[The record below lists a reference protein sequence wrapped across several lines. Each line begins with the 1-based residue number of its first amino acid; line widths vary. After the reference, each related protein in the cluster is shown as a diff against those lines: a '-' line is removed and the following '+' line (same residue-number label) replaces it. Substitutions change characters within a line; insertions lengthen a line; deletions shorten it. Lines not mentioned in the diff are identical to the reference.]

1 EREARG
7 ARCLEAQH
15 KFPGSY
21 VCRALAGVDTA
32 LWDLRARRAGV
43 PVCTLAG
50 GAPRALPAYASSMRR
65 DITPAAE
72 AERLAALQAEHGFD
86 AFKIRVGREG
96 GQDRDEGPGRPGGVV
111 ADVARG

>member
-1 EREARG
+1 MRIDRVDTYGNEWVAFVRGRTDDGAEGWGQVAPYNADVTAEVLHRQVAPHALGMDPLDPEAVATRVLD
-7 ARCLEAQH
+7 AEH

-50 GAPRALPAYASSMRR
+50 GAPRDLPA
-65 DITPAAE
+65 
-72 AERLAALQAEHGFD
+72 
-86 AFKIRVGREG
+86 
-96 GQDRDEGPGRPGGVV
+96 
-111 ADVARG
+111 